1 MCVPVWRCCRDWGR
15 RRRREKEV
23 GIESVDLYYGT
34 KRDKNCWSI
43 TARSCRIQREAIQ
56 REGRERLRERNP
68 SSERIDWWELY
79 LYKYCYVTRKDFL
92 SLNLLS
98 FSCFP
103 FFLGQEF
110 LKDPS
115 FVTAPATHSLSLSLG
130 DVKKQLEKE
139 ETFPGYNTHHH
150 RHTTWF
156 TLIESSDNPCLG
168 RHSSAVL

>member
-1 MCVPVWRCCRDWGR
+1 M
-15 RRRREKEV
+15 
-23 GIESVDLYYGT
+23 
-34 KRDKNCWSI
+34 
-43 TARSCRIQREAIQ
+43 
-56 REGRERLRERNP
+56 EGFPISQSL
-68 SSERIDWWELY
+68 
-79 LYKYCYVTRKDFL
+79 VFFFL
-92 SLNLLS
+92 S
-98 FSCFP
+98 

-115 FVTAPATHSLSLSLG
+115 FVTAPATHTLSLG
-130 DVKKQLEKE
+130 DVKKKLEKE